1 MTVREFMSLWV
12 DDVDMVVYQTPIKE
26 IDKNTSLVRR
36 QSGSVDVLINSNQ
49 NYLDFEIV
57 NLQDDDGRIVITCKA
72 NKEQTRKTMEAYK
85 TENSLNSRNGRKE
98 NTMKFA
104 EKLAA
109 MSDDQ
114 ATKEEAVI
122 NEIVNFF
129 AEKFASGEMMNALEK
144 NLREKEIC
152 LRKKNITLEFWR
164 YTPGCSETYFGLLG
178 KKWSPEDDHGYE
190 HKGVNLVNIYK
201 NVLLAIAE
209 LARENFEK
217 EGFEVRLLPDNTN
230 KRYNTYIV
238 EISW

>member
-1 MTVREFMSLWV
+1 
-12 DDVDMVVYQTPIKE
+12 
-26 IDKNTSLVRR
+26 
-36 QSGSVDVLINSNQ
+36 
-49 NYLDFEIV
+49 
-57 NLQDDDGRIVITCKA
+57 
-72 NKEQTRKTMEAYK
+72 
-85 TENSLNSRNGRKE
+85 
-98 NTMKFA
+98 MKFA

-109 MSDDQ
+109 MSNDQ
-114 ATKEEAVI
+114 ATKEETVI
-122 NEIVNFF
+122 KEIVNFF
-129 AEKFASGEMMNALEK
+129 AEKFESGEMMNALEK

-164 YTPGCSETYFGLLG
+164 YTPGCSGTYFGLLG

-217 EGFEVRLLPDNTN
+217 EGFEVKLLPDDKSN
-230 KRYNTYIV
+230 RYELYII